1 METGS
6 AVSTVPSSL
15 EVAAAGQ
22 GTEESEKISHP
33 IADQL
38 FHYLR
43 DVLYYPNR
51 AQLDP
56 ATLPED
62 FREFGEGLV
71 FFMEMLNESRA
82 LAAALS
88 RGDLSCPLPK
98 PDNELASNLKS
109 LHATLKH
116 LTWQTRQVA
125 NGDYKQRIRFM
136 GDFADAFNQMV
147 VQLKERQ
154 DALLGEIETI
164 QKQRLDLERSNNLFE
179 IITDR
184 LSEWIVVFDRNTG
197 EQLFTNHPVENL
209 LTNASL
215 EPRLYEVLMGH
226 VQQKEESG
234 VQKSM
239 LFSLDDND
247 AIQWFSA
254 TFYPLHWYGC
264 DAMAAVLSD
273 ITASKAEIDKLKGVA
288 YRDALTG
295 KYNRHYGMNLFNE
308 WIEQRRRFVVCF
320 IDIDKLKYVND
331 VLGHAEG
338 DRYILLVA
346 KLLEAFSENA
356 CLCRLGGD
364 EFMILATDIDQR
376 AAQDRLEALRNGLVA
391 EELTTQDGTS
401 YRGSFSY
408 GVVEVETDN
417 ALPSSEILSQADESM
432 YVYKKAHRMERRDT
446 PA

>member
-6 AVSTVPSSL
+6 AASTAPSSREL
-15 EVAAAGQ
+15 VAAGQ
-22 GTEESEKISHP
+22 GAEESEKISHP
-33 IADQL
+33 IADQ
-38 FHYLR
+38 FFCYLR

-56 ATLPED
+56 ASLPED

-71 FFMEMLNESRA
+71 YFAEMLRETRN
-82 LAAALS
+82 LATSLS

-98 PDNELASNLKS
+98 PENELASTLKS

-116 LTWQTRQVA
+116 LAWQTRQVA
-125 NGDYKQRIRFM
+125 NGDYKQRISFM
-136 GDFADAFNQMV
+136 GDFAESFNQMV

-154 DALLGEIETI
+154 DALLGEIDTI
-164 QKQRLDLERSNNLFE
+164 QKQRRDLERSNTLFE
-179 IITDR
+179 IITSR

-197 EQLFTNHPVENL
+197 ERLFANHPVENL
-209 LTNASL
+209 LSDASL
-215 EPRLYEVLMGH
+215 EPRLYDELLDRVRRE
-226 VQQKEESG
+226 EESSA
-234 VQKSM
+234 QASWM
-239 LFSLDDND
+239 FSLGDDE

-254 TFYPLHWYGC
+254 TFYPLHWYGYE
-264 DAMAAVLSD
+264 AVAAVIAD
-273 ITASKAEIDKLKGVA
+273 ITASKAKIDKLEGVA

-308 WIEQRRRFVVCF
+308 WIEQHRYFVVCF

-338 DRYILLVA
+338 DRYILTVS

-356 CLCRLGGD
+356 CICRLGGD
-364 EFMILATDIDQR
+364 EFMILAVDIGR
-376 AAQDRLEALRNGLVA
+376 KAAHNRLEALRNRLVA
-391 EELTTQDGTS
+391 EDLTTADGTP

-408 GVVEVETDN
+408 GIVEVATN
-417 ALPSSEILSQADESM
+417 NVLSSSEILAQADEKM
-432 YVYKKAHRMERRDT
+432 YAYKKAHRMERRDT
-446 PA
+446 AA